1 MIKNVTYKELIHNI
15 FQSRII
21 LFLTINNELTI
32 AKNIQIIVWLLIHRN
47 KKINSKIIKVKI
59 KKDQLYLL
67 IEPM

>member
-1 MIKNVTYKELIHNI
+1 MIKKI
-15 FQSRII
+15 FQDKY
-21 LFLTINNELTI
+21 TINNELII